1 MTMIAQIHT
10 PSKHGF
16 PETADID
23 TASDDYAGRFAG
35 PAGARMLEVQERIT
49 LRFVARSGA
58 RTILDVGG
66 GHGQLAAPLCR
77 AGYDVT
83 VLGSDERC
91 RGRIA
96 GIVDSGKCKFVVG
109 NAIALPFPDRS
120 FDMAISFR
128 FLTHCARWPDLVG
141 ELCRVSRG
149 GVIVDYPT
157 SQSVNVIAPG
167 LFRLKKKVETN
178 TRAWTLFRHAA
189 VLREFERR
197 GFRKRARKAQ
207 FFLPMV
213 LHRML
218 KSRGLSAALEGAC
231 RMLGLTALAGSPIIL
246 WMERNDLETPRA

>member
-1 MTMIAQIHT
+1 MISQIHT
-10 PSKHGF
+10 PSEHGF

-23 TASDDYAGRFAG
+23 TASDDYATRFAG
-35 PAGARMLEVQERIT
+35 PAGAWMLEVQERIT
-49 LRFVARSGA
+49 LGFVARSGA

-77 AGYDVT
+77 EGYDVT
-83 VLGSDERC
+83 VLGSDARC
-91 RGRIA
+91 RRRIA
-96 GIVDSGKCKFVVG
+96 GIADSGNCRFVVG
-109 NAIALPFPDRS
+109 NVIALPFPDRS

-128 FLTHCARWPDLVG
+128 LLTHCSRWPELAG
-141 ELCRVSRG
+141 ELCRVARAG
-149 GVIVDYPT
+149 IIVDYPT

-167 LFRLKKKVETN
+167 LFQLKKKVETN
-178 TRAWTLFRHAA
+178 TRAWALFRHAE
-189 VLREFERR
+189 VLREFERH

-231 RMLGLTALAGSPIIL
+231 RGLGLTALAGSPAIL
-246 WMERNDLETPRA
+246 WLARNNSETRAR